1 VVKKCFTI
9 LGSLVLTAIFLY
21 GCSFGEPMRAFNASE
36 WTQPPLPDNASNP
49 LGVLNWTAGLC
60 IIGGVI
66 AGMMSGWKIGVRAI
80 FSGVGLIIVSYVVT
94 VLAGWMVIPI
104 LAIFTVVSAVWGYQ
118 IIIKAWKYKKR

>member
-1 VVKKCFTI
+1 MVKKCFTI
-9 LGSLVLTAIFLY
+9 LGFLVLTAIFLC
-21 GCSFGEPMRAFNASE
+21 GCSFGEPTHAFNASE
-36 WTQPPLPDNASNP
+36 WTPPPLPETANNP

-66 AGMMSGWKIGVRAI
+66 AVVMTSGRMGFRAI
-80 FSGVGLIIVSYVVT
+80 ASGVTLVILSYVVS
-94 VLAGWMVIPI
+94 VYAGWVLIPV

>member
-21 GCSFGEPMRAFNASE
+21 GCSFGEPMHGFSASE

-66 AGMMSGWKIGVRAI
+66 AVVMTGGRMGFRAI
-80 FSGVGLIIVSYVVT
+80 ASGVMLVILSYVVS
-94 VLAGWMVIPI
+94 VYAGWVLIPA
-104 LAIFTVVSAVWGYQ
+104 LTIFTAVSAVWGYQ
-118 IIIKAWKYKKR
+118 IIIKAWKYKR

>member
-1 VVKKCFTI
+1 MVKKCFTI

-21 GCSFGEPMRAFNASE
+21 GCSFGEPMHGFSASE

-66 AGMMSGWKIGVRAI
+66 AVVMTGGRMGFRAI
-80 FSGVGLIIVSYVVT
+80 ASGVMLVILSYVVS
-94 VLAGWMVIPI
+94 VYAGWVLIPA
-104 LAIFTVVSAVWGYQ
+104 LTIFTAISAVWGYQ
-118 IIIKAWKYKKR
+118 IILKAWKYKKR